1 MRRARSPCRNRGT
14 VWITRVSTNHEAAFR
29 PEWSF
34 LHLFHM
40 FGIDGFRFVKME
52 GLSRFGTVRKIFL
65 PPASHQML
73 AHHFAHTQHCQK
85 VVCLAI
91 QSNAADDIAPGAE
104 PREW

>member
-1 MRRARSPCRNRGT
+1 
-14 VWITRVSTNHEAAFR
+14 
-29 PEWSF
+29 
-34 LHLFHM
+34 M

-52 GLSRFGTVRKIFL
+52 GLSRFGPSAEDLFPIFL
-65 PPASHQML
+65 FPHHCVSVWKVQQQVSILPASHL
-73 AHHFAHTQHCQK
+73 LLTQHCQK